1 MVLDSEIKFWE
12 SIVFAVSYLLHYDT
26 LLQNVRDVITKC
38 GRYFITKCDKGL
50 LQNGSS
56 VILQNATVL
65 LQNATF
71 ITKSVGTDIQVFLLI
86 HIYVNSALNWSVWHS
101 QA

>member
-26 LLQNVRDVITKC
+26 LLQNARDVITKC
-38 GRYFITKCDKGL
+38 GRYFIAKCDKGL
-50 LQNGSS
+50 LQNASS
-56 VILQNATVL
+56 VTLKNATVL

-71 ITKSVGTDIQVFLLI
+71 ITK
-86 HIYVNSALNWSVWHS
+86 WSVQTFKS
-101 QA
+101 FC

>member
-1 MVLDSEIKFWE
+1 MVLDLEIKFWE

-26 LLQNVRDVITKC
+26 LLQNARDVITKC

-71 ITKSVGTDIQVFLLI
+71 ITKWDIQVFLLI